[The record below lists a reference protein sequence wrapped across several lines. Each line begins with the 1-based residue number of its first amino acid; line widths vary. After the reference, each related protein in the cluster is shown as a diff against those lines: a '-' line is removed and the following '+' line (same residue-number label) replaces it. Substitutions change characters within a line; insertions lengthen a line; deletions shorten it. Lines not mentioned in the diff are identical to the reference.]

1 MGTIL
6 ASSNTDGTPTN
17 MPILASSAT
26 LLTFALGENNYDLVE
41 VEVTV
46 YIVTAAGSTLQD
58 MTFNFL
64 EGANSIETIVKKSR
78 AAADDFVLNLRFV
91 GKVSKKT
98 TLTVKVGA
106 TAADANTQFTLK
118 NYTVTGWG

>member
-6 ASSNTDGTPTN
+6 ASSNVDGTPTN

-26 LLTFALGENNYDLVE
+26 LTSYALAENNYDLVE
-41 VEVTV
+41 MEVTV
-46 YIVTAAGSTLQD
+46 YIVTSASSTLQD

-64 EGANSIETIVKKSR
+64 EGANSLETIVKKSR
-78 AAADDFVLNLRFV
+78 AAVDDFVLNLRFV
-91 GKVSKKT
+91 AKVNKKT

-106 TAADANTQFTLK
+106 AAADANTQFTLK